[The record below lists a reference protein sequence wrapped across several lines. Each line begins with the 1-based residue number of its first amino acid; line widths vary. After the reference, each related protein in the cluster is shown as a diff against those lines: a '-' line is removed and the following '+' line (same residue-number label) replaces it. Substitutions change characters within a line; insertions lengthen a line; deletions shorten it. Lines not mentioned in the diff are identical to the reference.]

1 MVDQTV
7 AENVALRNREKAVEE
22 LNKIILN
29 DRQNTHGNP
38 EDNFDK
44 IAVFWTDYLYYKYN
58 INFNLDKYDV
68 CNLME
73 LLKMARKISSPK
85 NLDNYLD
92 GSGYSLIGLSM
103 LLGELENAK
112 KR

>member
-1 MVDQTV
+1 MKDQKTAQIV
-7 AENVALRNREKAVEE
+7 TIQNREKAVEE
-22 LNKIILN
+22 LSKIILK

-44 IAVFWTDYLYYKYN
+44 IAVFWTDYLYFKYN

-73 LLKMARKISSPK
+73 LLKMTRKISSPK

-103 LLGELENAK
+103 LLGELENVK
-112 KR
+112 EK